1 MGFYKRLFCSSFNSP
16 VLTGA
21 PASQQRGHCK
31 VPALFWWQTW
41 VQGMAQLELGSPP
54 TTPGWGRGDRL
65 QGPADLSNW
74 APGPAIAGK
83 SQYSAGQEKTT
94 NTCGKDGP
102 AGRGSS
108 FLGFQGQREAF
119 GYDQDYSPL
128 AGQARLCLVLAGLLQ
143 RGQAALRRDSAQL
156 RCPLTPGGS
165 QGAGTQLH
173 PGSSLLKNLEEN
185 GAAVNTLHQ
194 CRCNIPRSQLLLLQH
209 QARWTKAGV
218 ACGFCAAGTND
229 RLEKAYGPFSRDP
242 ATCSL
247 RVQSVDL
254 LLLSWGKTERIGR
267 GPASKVL
274 ATLPFSSKSSLF
286 PPHSCPNLEHAKSLS
301 SCPTA
306 EHGLSQ
312 EGKIVCTGGNR
323 EAGTGNSTA
332 DDRSGEGGAASSR
345 RETQAM
351 QLSTALP
358 SPSRSAP

>member
-21 PASQQRGHCK
+21 PASQQRGRCK

-41 VQGMAQLELGSPP
+41 VQGMARLELGSPP

-102 AGRGSS
+102 AGRGLS

-209 QARWTKAGV
+209 QARWTKVGV

-229 RLEKAYGPFSRDP
+229 RLEKAYGAPSLEILLP
-242 ATCSL
+242 ARREFRVLTFCCYPGGKQSGLEGDQPQRSWLRCPSLPSLLSFLHISVLIWNMQRALAPVLQQNTDSPKRGRSCVREETGRLVQGTLQQMTDLAREGRLL
-247 RVQSVDL
+247 RV
-254 LLLSWGKTERIGR
+254 GKLR
-267 GPASKVL
+267 
-274 ATLPFSSKSSLF
+274 
-286 PPHSCPNLEHAKSLS
+286 
-301 SCPTA
+301 
-306 EHGLSQ
+306 
-312 EGKIVCTGGNR
+312 
-323 EAGTGNSTA
+323 
-332 DDRSGEGGAASSR
+332 
-345 RETQAM
+345 
-351 QLSTALP
+351 
-358 SPSRSAP
+358 